1 MTDVYRQKTF
11 VILTP
16 PILSALLLDSEK
28 KRDITTGGICARMAK
43 VLNLRLKIKAI
54 YKKVEQI

>member
-28 KRDITTGGICARMAK
+28 KEILLQGEFVRGWQKFLIWGW
-43 VLNLRLKIKAI
+43 
-54 YKKVEQI
+54 KKSYI